1 MSWRVILLLGKKGSE
16 HERFYTPADGVYLCR
31 VCTSMTVGDALLA
44 AGAPTSGRGQSSG
57 NFDMGGANI
66 GRHREAVLWPQ

>member
-1 MSWRVILLLGKKGSE
+1 MSWRVILLLREKSSE
-16 HERFYTPADGVYLCR
+16 HERFYTPVKGVYLCR

-44 AGAPTSGRGQSSG
+44 SGAPASGQGQSSG

-66 GRHREAVLWPQ
+66 RRRREAALRPQ